1 MPHAFVSYVRDN
13 SSEVERLV
21 RDLRSAGVEVWYDR
35 DSLKAGSRWAEAI
48 VAGIES
54 GGFFLACFS
63 KEYASRERTYM
74 DEELV
79 VARALMAQRR
89 EDRSWLI
96 PLLLNG
102 CTPGGVGLLTDPVLG
117 ALHCVSMSPEW
128 ADGMRRILET
138 VSPER
143 SFGRCLNA
151 LPAQQ
156 SRISGTAAP
165 LLALDFGTSQS
176 LLAYRGD
183 NLEWVAIRGSDG
195 RSFHP
200 SVVTFADN
208 WDYWVCAEA
217 ADAATRRPERSV
229 AHIKR
234 LLARDAEIGI
244 GHKRF
249 DAVTIASL
257 VIRHMRACAE
267 RQLGV
272 PVERVVASVPADYS
286 QPQKAALVRAC
297 EQAGLKI
304 ARLIAEPTA
313 AALLTSDWLRERP
326 HLSPRKNDGDDDVVV
341 LVVDVGGGTTDV
353 SVVEV
358 ASIEEDRQFEVL
370 VTIGDNELGGM
381 DYDSA
386 IHAFIRESIID
397 PLVRKGMC
405 WTPIDDQRLL
415 LYVRQAKE
423 ALSRSEHCAI
433 VIPDVETRPGRLETL
448 TLDVDRSSLTGALK
462 ALDARLHKLIDG
474 ALSAIRQ
481 VQGTAGPPTIGAVL
495 LGGQGSKLWTIAE
508 SLQSRFVGIDI
519 EKQYQENAV
528 SLGLSSQSAV
538 LDGRRGDLLLI
549 NCTTRGV
556 GIRYRDELA
565 ATDDKLEPTHEISL
579 SPDKNKK
586 IASLISAD
594 TSIPT
599 IRVLTFKA
607 SGPGHLSIDLL
618 ELDKAAQPTCLL
630 STLQTDLPVED
641 SVLQLVVD
649 IDANDN
655 LHFRLKDRER
665 QQLLDEQ
672 DLRLF

>member
-1 MPHAFVSYVRDN
+1 MPHVFVSYVRDN
-13 SSEVERLV
+13 TPEVECLV
-21 RDLRSAGVEVWYDR
+21 RDLRLAGVEVWYDR
-35 DSLKAGSRWAEAI
+35 DSLKAGSYWAEAI

-79 VARALMAQRR
+79 VARAMLAQHR
-89 EDRSWLI
+89 ENRSWLI

-102 CTPGGVGLLTDPVLG
+102 CTPGGVGLVADPVLG

-128 ADGMRRILET
+128 ADGIRRILET

-143 SFGRCLNA
+143 SFGRCLNE

-156 SRISGTAAP
+156 QPVTKISAP

-176 LLAYRGD
+176 LLAYRGE
-183 NLEWVAIRGSDG
+183 NLEWVAIRGADG
-195 RSFHP
+195 RSFHS
-200 SVVTFADN
+200 SVATFADN

-234 LLARDAEIGI
+234 LLARGDEVSI

-249 DAVTIASL
+249 DAVTVASL
-257 VIRHMRACAE
+257 VIRHMRDCAE

-286 QPQKAALVRAC
+286 RPQKAALVRAC
-297 EQAGLKI
+297 ERAGLTVV
-304 ARLIAEPTA
+304 RLIAEPNA

-326 HLSPRKNDGDDDVVV
+326 DLSSRKNDWDTDVVV

-353 SVVEV
+353 SIVEV
-358 ASIEEDRQFEVL
+358 ASLEDDRNFEVL

-381 DYDSA
+381 DYDAA
-386 IHAFIRESIID
+386 IHRFIRESIID
-397 PLVRKGMC
+397 PLICKGMC

-415 LYVRQAKE
+415 LYARQAKE

-433 VIPDVETRPGRLETL
+433 VMPDVETRPGQLETL
-448 TLDVDRSSLTGALK
+448 SVDVDRASLTGAVRL
-462 ALDARLHKLIDG
+462 LDARLHKLIDG
-474 ALSAIRQ
+474 ALSAIGQGQ
-481 VQGTAGPPTIGAVL
+481 VTAEPRTIGAVL
-495 LGGQGSKLWTIAE
+495 LGGQGSKLWTIAQ

-519 EKQYQENAV
+519 ETRYQENAV
-528 SLGLSSQSAV
+528 SLGLSSQCAV

-549 NCTTRGV
+549 DATTRGV
-556 GIRYRDELA
+556 GMRYWNELA
-565 ATDDKLEPTHEISL
+565 ATDNKLDPTHEISL
-579 SPDKNKK
+579 SPDKNKR
-586 IASLISAD
+586 IASLVSAD
-594 TSIPT
+594 SPIPT
-599 IRVLTFKA
+599 KGEVTFRA
-607 SGPGHLSIDLL
+607 RGPGHLGIDLL
-618 ELDKAAQPTCLL
+618 ELDRTEQPTGLL
-630 STLQTDLPVED
+630 STLQADLPVGD
-641 SVLQLVVD
+641 SLLQLVVD
-649 IDANDN
+649 IDANDKRIY
-655 LHFRLKDRER
+655 RLLDRER
-665 QQLLDEQ
+665 QQVLDEQ
-672 DLRLF
+672 VLGLS